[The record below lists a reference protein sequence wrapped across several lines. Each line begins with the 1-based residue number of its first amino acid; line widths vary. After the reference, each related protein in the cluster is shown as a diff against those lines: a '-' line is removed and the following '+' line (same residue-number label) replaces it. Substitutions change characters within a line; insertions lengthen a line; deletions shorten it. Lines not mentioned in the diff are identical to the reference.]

1 MMSLQPDYSTLIRKK
16 MRFLSRRLVMPNDLN
31 YANALFGGRAL
42 EWIDEEAAIYAICQ
56 LETNCLVTKH
66 IGEISF
72 ESPAT
77 QGDIV
82 EFGLVTKK
90 VGRTSITVTCL
101 VRNKASK
108 KTICLAD
115 DIVFVRVDPVTRQPV
130 EHGKTM
136 AGLQSQIEL
145 EMKSLNVESG
155 VTN

>member
-1 MMSLQPDYSTLIRKK
+1 

-31 YANALFGGRAL
+31 YAQSLFGGRAL
-42 EWIDEEAAIYAICQ
+42 AWIDEEAAIYAICQ

-82 EFGLVTKK
+82 EFGLATKK
-90 VGRTSITVTCL
+90 VGKTSITVTCL
-101 VRNKASK
+101 VRNKATK

-115 DIVFVRVDPVTRQPV
+115 DIVFVRVDPATRLPV
-130 EHGKTM
+130 PHGKT
-136 AGLQSQIEL
+136 LEEL
-145 EMKSLNVESG
+145 ETQTQEEMAQLGLGKG
-155 VTN
+155 I

>member
-1 MMSLQPDYSTLIRKK
+1 

-72 ESPAT
+72 ESPAI
-77 QGDIV
+77 QGDVV
-82 EFGLVTKK
+82 EFGLATKQ

-101 VRNKASK
+101 VRNKATK

-115 DIVFVRVDPVTRQPV
+115 DIVFVKVDPETRQPTA
-130 EHGKTM
+130 HGKT
-136 AGLQSQIEL
+136 L
-145 EMKSLNVESG
+145 EMLEEQTKEEMKTLNMLSE
-155 VTN
+155 